1 VTATPEWRESGGDGT
16 THPEGSGT
24 TRRRRGRIAAWTALG
39 VLSLIATA
47 ILVLGFTPLLDDDL
61 ESRPDPAGD
70 YASAMAKADT
80 LLAADGDDID
90 PRCRSK
96 VLTQGQRTERSVVL
110 LHGYTNCP
118 QQFAAMAQAYSDAGY
133 NVVVARIPEHG
144 KADRL
149 TKALSDLQPGA
160 LSAVGDQAVDIA
172 AGLGE
177 RVTVVGL
184 SGGGTL
190 AAWLAGE
197 RDDVAE
203 AVLMAPL
210 MVPKVLPEFLVGPV
224 ARIGSVLP
232 DLYLWWDG
240 DLKEQLATPPYAYP
254 RYSVHSLAAMLAVG
268 RRAQGDIDRT
278 TDLERLVVVTNEN
291 DGAVK
296 NAAIDRLGERLG
308 RKATTTVTHV
318 FTEDLGYKHD
328 IVDPQG
334 ENAPALPAIYAT
346 LGPLLGLPDLA
357 DSLNAAASQ

>member
-1 VTATPEWRESGGDGT
+1 V
-16 THPEGSGT
+16 
-24 TRRRRGRIAAWTALG
+24 
-39 VLSLIATA
+39 V
-47 ILVLGFTPLLDDDL
+47 LVLGFTPLLDDDL
-61 ESRPDPAGD
+61 DSRPDPAAD
-70 YASAMAKADT
+70 YASAMVKADA
-80 LLAADGDDID
+80 LQAADGEDID
-90 PRCRSK
+90 PRCRSE
-96 VLTQGQRTERSVVL
+96 VLTQGQRTEKSVVL

-144 KADRL
+144 KADRMP
-149 TKALSDLQPGA
+149 KALSDLDPGELTA
-160 LSAVGDQAVDIA
+160 LGDDAVDIA

-190 AAWLAGE
+190 AAWLAGQ
-197 RDDVAE
+197 RDEVSE

-240 DLKEQLATPPYAYP
+240 NLKEELDSPPYAYP
-254 RYSVHSLAAMLAVG
+254 RYSLHSLGAMLAVG
-268 RRAQGDIDRT
+268 RRAQGDIDRS
-278 TDLERLVVVTNEN
+278 TDLERLVVITNEN

-308 RKATTTVTHV
+308 KRATTTATHV
-318 FTEDLGYKHD
+318 FSEDLGYKHD
-328 IVDPQG
+328 IVDPEG
-334 ENAPALPAIYAT
+334 ENASELPDIYAT
-346 LGPLLGLPDLA
+346 LGPLLGLTDLA
-357 DSLNAAASQ
+357 AALEATQSG

>member
-1 VTATPEWRESGGDGT
+1 VNPSSEWTRYGGDGT
-16 THPEGSGT
+16 THPEGSGAT
-24 TRRRRGRIAAWTALG
+24 RHRRRRIAAWTALG
-39 VLSLIATA
+39 IVGVLAATV
-47 ILVLGFTPLLDDDL
+47 LLLGFTPLLDDDL
-61 ESRPDPAGD
+61 ESRPDPATD
-70 YASAMAKADT
+70 YASAMASADA

-90 PRCRSK
+90 TRCRSQ

-118 QQFAAMAQAYSDAGY
+118 QQFAVMAQAYSDAGY
-133 NVVVARIPEHG
+133 NVVVARLPEHG

-149 TKALSDLQPGA
+149 TKALSDLDPGELTA
-160 LSAVGDQAVDIA
+160 LGDQAVDIA

-184 SGGGTL
+184 SAGGTL

-210 MVPKVLPEFLVGPV
+210 IVPKVLPEATVGPV
-224 ARIGSVLP
+224 ARLGSVLP

-240 DLKEQLATPPYAYP
+240 SQKEQLATPPYAYP
-254 RYSVHSLAAMLAVG
+254 RYSVHSLGAMLAVG

-278 TDLERLVVVTNEN
+278 TDLERLVVVSNDN

-296 NAAIDRLGERLG
+296 NAAIDRLGRRLADH
-308 RKATTTVTHV
+308 ATEDVTHV
-318 FTEDLGYKHD
+318 FTKDLGYKHD

-334 ENAPALPAIYAT
+334 ENAADLPAIYAT

-357 DSLNAAASQ
+357 DSLSAATE

>member
-1 VTATPEWRESGGDGT
+1 VTPPRP
-16 THPEGSGT
+16 H
-24 TRRRRGRIAAWTALG
+24 RGRRIVAWTALG
-39 VLSLIATA
+39 IVGLLAATVV
-47 ILVLGFTPLLDDDL
+47 ILGFTPLLDDDL
-61 ESRPDPAGD
+61 ESRPDPATD
-70 YASAMAKADT
+70 YASAMARADV

-90 PRCRSK
+90 PRCRSQ
-96 VLTQGQRTERSVVL
+96 VLTQGQRTDRAVVL

-118 QQFAAMAQAYSDAGY
+118 QQFAVMAQAYADAGY

-149 TKALSDLQPGA
+149 TDALSDLEPGELAA
-160 LSAVGDQAVDIA
+160 LGDQAVDIA
-172 AGLGE
+172 AGLGD

-184 SGGGTL
+184 SGGGTM
-190 AAWLAGE
+190 AGWLAGE

-232 DLYLWWDG
+232 DLFLWWDG
-240 DLKEQLATPPYAYP
+240 SLKEQLATPPYAYP
-254 RYSVHSLAAMLAVG
+254 RYSVHSLGAFLALG

-278 TDLERLVVVTNEN
+278 TDLERLVVVTNDN

-296 NAAIDRLGERLG
+296 NAAIDRLGLRLAD
-308 RKATTTVTHV
+308 RATEDVTHV
-318 FTEDLGYKHD
+318 FSKDLGYKHD
-328 IVDPQG
+328 IIDPLG
-334 ENAPALPAIYAT
+334 ENAAELPAIYAT

-357 DSLNAAASQ
+357 DSLTGAAAG

>member
-1 VTATPEWRESGGDGT
+1 VTSPQ
-16 THPEGSGT
+16 P
-24 TRRRRGRIAAWTALG
+24 RRRRRIVAWTALG
-39 VLSLIATA
+39 IVGVLAATV
-47 ILVLGFTPLLDDDL
+47 LVLGFTPLLDDDL

-70 YASAMAKADT
+70 YASAMSKADA

-90 PRCRSK
+90 PRCRSE
-96 VLTQGQRTERSVVL
+96 VLTQGQRTQRSVVL

-118 QQFAAMAQAYSDAGY
+118 QQFAVVAQAYSDAGY
-133 NVVVARIPEHG
+133 NVVVARLPEHG
-144 KADRL
+144 KADRM
-149 TKALSDLQPGA
+149 TKALSDLEPGA
-160 LSAVGDQAVDIA
+160 LTSLGDQAVDIA

-210 MVPKVLPEFLVGPV
+210 MVPKVLPEVTVGPV
-224 ARIGSVLP
+224 ARLGSVLP
-232 DLYLWWDG
+232 DFYLWWDG

-254 RYSVHSLAAMLAVG
+254 RYSVHSLGAMLAVG

-278 TDLERLVVVTNEN
+278 TDLDRLVVVTNEN

-296 NAAIDRLGERLG
+296 NAAIDRLRERLG
-308 RKATTTVTHV
+308 RHATTTATHV

-346 LGPLLGLPDLA
+346 LGPLLGLPELA
-357 DSLNAAASQ
+357 DSLTASASE